1 METVT
6 FVALPAAS
14 RSWTSI
20 FFMAEDQL
28 GYCSRSVRTALTS
41 AAAASIVIEC
51 EDWSLMGRGYLFRL
65 PDSNRY
71 FSAMNEIF
79 QPALEPAATAGN
91 LTNLVAE
98 RAWFEPERIMVSR
111 PLGDGWQPVS
121 ARELE
126 AEIRATA
133 KGLIAAGVNIGDR
146 VAIMARTRYEWTI
159 LDFAIWFAGGVTVP
173 IYETSSAEQV
183 DWIMTDSHSVAI
195 IVETPQL
202 RDLVKPVLPSFTANI
217 WTMTEN
223 VLAQLAYLGR
233 DVSDAEIDRRRGA
246 LNPDSLATL
255 IYTSGTTGKPK
266 GVQLTHGNFLAECGN
281 VVQGAADLFMK
292 PGGSTLLFLPVAHV
306 FGRMVQIG
314 SIRAGLHLAHCGDVL
329 GRLTT
334 DLASFKPT
342 FVLAVPRI
350 FEKVYNGAEAKA
362 DAAGKGAIFRK
373 AAAVAIE
380 YSQALDSGKISPTL
394 RIKHALFDKLVYSKI
409 RHGLGGRVEAAIS
422 GGAPLGERLGHFYRG
437 AGIRVLEGYGLTET
451 TAGATLNLTT
461 AHRVGSVGKPI
472 PGTTI
477 KIADDGE
484 VLIKGPIVMR
494 GYWQNDAANKEV
506 FTDDGYFRSGDL
518 GKLDEEGFLYIV
530 GRKKELIVTSGGK
543 NVAPA
548 VLEDRLRAHPLVSQ
562 CIVVGDNQPY
572 IAALVTIDPEA
583 IKSWIAA
590 NKKDGATVADL
601 TKDPDLIAVIQ
612 TAVDEANKAVSRAES
627 IRKFTI
633 LPVDFTI
640 AGGHLTA
647 KLSVKRHV
655 VQKEFAK
662 EIADLFA

>member
-1 METVT
+1 MTEY
-6 FVALPAAS
+6 FV
-14 RSWTSI
+14 
-20 FFMAEDQL
+20 
-28 GYCSRSVRTALTS
+28 
-41 AAAASIVIEC
+41 
-51 EDWSLMGRGYLFRL
+51 
-65 PDSNRY
+65 
-71 FSAMNEIF
+71 
-79 QPALEPAATAGN
+79 PALEPAATAGN

-98 RAWFEPERIMVSR
+98 RAWFEPERILVSR
-111 PLGDGWQPVS
+111 PLGDGWQPVT
-121 ARELE
+121 AREFE

-133 KGLIAAGVNIGDR
+133 KGLIASGVDIGDR
-146 VAIMARTRYEWTI
+146 VAIMARTRYEWTV

-173 IYETSSAEQV
+173 IYETSSPEQV
-183 DWIMTDSHSVAI
+183 DWILSDSHSVAI

-202 RDLVKPVLPSFTANI
+202 RDAVKAVLPAFTKNC

-223 VLAQLAYLGR
+223 VLAQLEYLGK
-233 DVSDAEIDRRRGA
+233 DIPDSEIDRRRAA
-246 LNPDSLATL
+246 LAPDSLATL
-255 IYTSGTTGKPK
+255 IYTSGTTGRPK
-266 GVQLTHGNFLAECGN
+266 GVQLTHGNFLSECSN
-281 VVQGAADLFMK
+281 VVMGAADLFLK

-314 SIRAGLHLAHCGDVL
+314 SIRAGLHLSHCGDVL

-362 DAAGKGAIFRK
+362 EAAGKGAIFRK
-373 AAAVAIE
+373 AADIAIA
-380 YSQALDSGKISPTL
+380 YSKSLDEGNTPVGLKV
-394 RIKHALFDKLVYSKI
+394 KHALFDKLVYSKI

-422 GGAPLGERLGHFYRG
+422 GGAPLGERLGHFFRG

-451 TAGATLNLTT
+451 TAGATLNLTS
-461 AHRVGSVGKPI
+461 AHKVGSVGRPI

-477 KIADDGE
+477 KIAEDGE

-494 GYWQNDAANKEV
+494 GYWQNDDANKEV
-506 FTDDGYFRSGDL
+506 FTNDGYFRSGDL
-518 GKLDEEGFLYIV
+518 GQLDDEGYLYIV

-572 IAALVTIDPEA
+572 IAALVTIDQDA
-583 IKSWIAA
+583 IKGWITA
-590 NKKDGATVADL
+590 NKKDGATLAEL
-601 TKDPDLIAVIQ
+601 TNDPDLISVIQ

-627 IRKFTI
+627 IRKFKI

-655 VQKEFAK
+655 VHKEFAS
-662 EIADLFA
+662 EIAELFA